1 MPHWLRRQGLK
12 DRAKQMI
19 GIARRLTAE
28 RRLTKCGQ
36 CRLRSAY
43 HIRETR
49 KAMFA
54 NGARHAFIHCGD
66 FHGNSINRSFSLVLA
81 RRRGLG
87 ISSLAVLKLSA
98 TTRQKGRQMNWDE
111 IEGRWKRLTGSAQ
124 ERWAKLSDDDWQ
136 IIAGKK
142 DQLVGRIQERYGIT
156 NAEAEK
162 QADEWCRALRRSPSD
177 SNLATRL

>member
-1 MPHWLRRQGLK
+1 
-12 DRAKQMI
+12 
-19 GIARRLTAE
+19 
-28 RRLTKCGQ
+28 
-36 CRLRSAY
+36 
-43 HIRETR
+43 
-49 KAMFA
+49 
-54 NGARHAFIHCGD
+54 
-66 FHGNSINRSFSLVLA
+66 
-81 RRRGLG
+81 
-87 ISSLAVLKLSA
+87 
-98 TTRQKGRQMNWDE
+98 MNWDE

-136 IIAGKK
+136 TIAGKK